1 MGQEHST
8 FFSEQARCELLA
20 SPVGDVL
27 LLNRPLVTVG
37 PQDSLVDVLRMLRL
51 NNISCMPITGGQR
64 ENAEARL
71 IDVVDIVT
79 FITNSYAQLG
89 VSSFNEN
96 IKSIMKVACDQ
107 LAGGRLEYERGNP
120 QKNKDESSQDIET
133 DFSTKNPTHC
143 VSCTT
148 PVASAI
154 HKMTEL
160 KIARLALLD
169 SGDKISHLIT
179 QSNVIEFVL
188 LNLDALHPEPD
199 STLRELRL
207 PPTSPVVACY
217 DSSLTMQVLQDMR
230 NKKVTAVPVLN
241 DQGVMTGVMTVR
253 HLKNLVPE
261 TIPNLFLPV
270 SKFLSAI
277 GATYVTGSQDMTLR
291 NLLRVMVVNTYHH
304 LFFLDEAGRVEGVV
318 TLSDLIRW
326 CV

>member
-96 IKSIMKVACDQ
+96 IKSIMKVACNQ
-107 LAGGRLEYERGNP
+107 LA
-120 QKNKDESSQDIET
+120 

-143 VSCTT
+143 VACTT

-217 DSSLTMQVLQDMR
+217 DSSSTMQVLQDMR

-326 CV
+326 CVESS